1 MFHFSPQMDPLVN
14 PPIDSLPFG
23 TDAWAVHHAKASVT
37 PLRTCFAEAA
47 IDSHWEFYEDTG
59 NKNVANG
66 YVGSEKVER
75 FELLIGRPW
84 KL

>member
-1 MFHFSPQMDPLVN
+1 MGPLVD

-37 PLRTCFAEAA
+37 PLRTCFAEAEVQSF
-47 IDSHWEFYEDTG
+47 DQSFVETE
-59 NKNVANG
+59 NVTNG
-66 YVGSEKVER
+66 YVHNQKPEQV
-75 FELLIGRPW
+75 IGRPW

>member
-1 MFHFSPQMDPLVN
+1 MAPLVH

-37 PLRTCFAEAA
+37 PLRTSFAEAGV
-47 IDSHWEFYEDTG
+47 DSYGQSFLVDAEA
-59 NKNVANG
+59 VANEHEHDG
-66 YVGSEKVER
+66 KVEHI
-75 FELLIGRPW
+75 IGRPW

>member
-1 MFHFSPQMDPLVN
+1 MFHFAPEMGPLVD

-37 PLRTCFAEAA
+37 PLKTCFAEAEV
-47 IDSHWEFYEDTG
+47 DSFGQSFVESET
-59 NKNVANG
+59 VTNG
-66 YVGSEKVER
+66 HVRGGKAEQV
-75 FELLIGRPW
+75 IGRPW